1 MSAAPWGNDGST
13 PRPEP
18 QKIQKGGGQVVIFT
32 HSRDGKLI
40 SRQVVSDD
48 CDDNLDTDEFD
59 QAAKLLF
66 DMVYQEEAEQE
77 EQSA

>member
-1 MSAAPWGNDGST
+1 M
-13 PRPEP
+13 
-18 QKIQKGGGQVVIFT
+18 VILT
-32 HSRDGKLI
+32 HSRDGELI

-48 CDDNLDTDEFD
+48 DLDADEFD

-66 DMVYQEEAEQE
+66 EMVYPEDS

>member
-1 MSAAPWGNDGST
+1 M
-13 PRPEP
+13 
-18 QKIQKGGGQVVIFT
+18 VIFT

-40 SRQVVSDD
+40 SCQAV
-48 CDDNLDTDEFD
+48 DDNDDTLDTNEFE

-66 DMVYQEEAEQE
+66 EMVYQDV

>member
-1 MSAAPWGNDGST
+1 MVT
-13 PRPEP
+13 
-18 QKIQKGGGQVVIFT
+18 FT

-40 SRQVVSDD
+40 SCQAVSDD
-48 CDDNLDTDEFD
+48 ELDADEFD

-66 DMVYQEEAEQE
+66 EMVYQEED

>member
-1 MSAAPWGNDGST
+1 M
-13 PRPEP
+13 
-18 QKIQKGGGQVVIFT
+18 VIFT

-48 CDDNLDTDEFD
+48 CKDLNADEFD

-66 DMVYQEEAEQE
+66 EMVYQEED

>member
-1 MSAAPWGNDGST
+1 M
-13 PRPEP
+13 
-18 QKIQKGGGQVVIFT
+18 VIFT

-40 SRQVVSDD
+40 SPQVVSDS
-48 CDDNLDTDEFD
+48 DDGLNSDEFD

>member
-1 MSAAPWGNDGST
+1 M
-13 PRPEP
+13 
-18 QKIQKGGGQVVIFT
+18 VILT

-40 SRQVVSDD
+40 SCQVVSDD
-48 CDDNLDTDEFD
+48 DLDPDKFD

-66 DMVYQEEAEQE
+66 EMVYQEED